1 MAEYPS
7 NSFKSKE
14 EQAAKQKT
22 EAALPAKEIKKV
34 VTGKVKVRENKG
46 RKFADIFISED
57 ASTVKNYLLMD
68 VFVPTVKKLFFES
81 VTDAL
86 DIILYG
92 GKGGGRSSRT
102 GSGNRI
108 QYTNYYD
115 DRRDRDRRRE
125 PEERAPRNR
134 FTLEDIVY
142 DSRIEAEAVLSQMI
156 DVVKRFGVV
165 TVGDMYEMSNEKVPY
180 TAHDYGWMNL
190 DHASIR
196 HIRDGWIIDLPK
208 ASPID

>member
-14 EQAAKQKT
+14 EQAAKQKI

-57 ASTVKNYLLMD
+57 AANVKSYIFMD
-68 VFVPTVKKLFFES
+68 VLVPAIKKAVS
-81 VTDAL
+81 DIVTDGI
-86 DIILYG
+86 DMILYG
-92 GKGGGRSSRT
+92 SKGGRSSRIS
-102 GSGNRI
+102 SGNRI

-125 PEERAPRNR
+125 PEERSARTR
-134 FTLEDIVY
+134 FVLEDIVY

-156 DVVKRFGVV
+156 DVVRRYGVV
-165 TVGDMYEMSNEKVPY
+165 TVGDMYEMSNEKIPY

-190 DHASIR
+190 DHATVK